1 MELLPRHT
9 SDAVISLRDSPAMT
23 VLQFNYLLNL
33 GYTRI
38 GYMHFCGNDISLYPV
53 QVMRLLDYYRLMAE
67 NHLYV
72 NPQWVFHCTERYD
85 NLEEGLKKIISAQ
98 PMPQA
103 LIVPG
108 SALKYLYP
116 LCKKYGIRIG
126 KDLAVF
132 SCDETDGKFIP
143 KVTEITNDPKSIAQ
157 KCWQMF
163 SALSRKEKIESCHT
177 ELRIRTGNTVPS
189 LKK

>member
-1 MELLPRHT
+1 M
-9 SDAVISLRDSPAMT
+9 
-23 VLQFNYLLNL
+23 
-33 GYTRI
+33 
-38 GYMHFCGNDISLYPV
+38 
-53 QVMRLLDYYRLMAE
+53 
-67 NHLYV
+67 
-72 NPQWVFHCTERYD
+72 
-85 NLEEGLKKIISAQ
+85 
-98 PMPQA
+98 
-103 LIVPG
+103 
-108 SALKYLYP
+108 

-189 LKK
+189 LKKMI